1 MWINIVKIIT
11 EKPKTTSIT
20 LLSSLVSARD
30 RENPPMTESVPVLKH
45 PMAKYIRED
54 RQPWIYCP
62 GCSVGIVTGMLA
74 RAIDNLGLDYNKTV
88 IISGIGCTGRTS
100 GYFKTG
106 SFHTTHGRAIAFAEG
121 VKIANPELEV
131 IVVSGDG
138 DIAAIGGNHLIHA
151 CRRNIDITVIC
162 INNFNY
168 GMTGGQFGPTTE
180 HEKYS
185 QTSPAPIGNMEH
197 PFNLVKLAA
206 SSGATFVARWTA
218 VQARRATKSIE
229 KGITKKGFSFVE
241 IIGACP
247 TAFGRMNRLGDGNT
261 MHKHLLEVA
270 EIQNGLPPHEAELN
284 YADKII
290 CGEFV
295 DIDKPE
301 YTEVLREMQKKAK
314 GE

>member
-1 MWINIVKIIT
+1 MI
-11 EKPKTTSIT
+11 
-20 LLSSLVSARD
+20 
-30 RENPPMTESVPVLKH
+30 
-45 PMAKYIRED
+45 
-54 RQPWIYCP
+54 
-62 GCSVGIVTGMLA
+62 A
-74 RAIDNLGLDYNKTV
+74 RAIDNLGLDINKTV
-88 IISGIGCTGRTS
+88 IVSGIGCTGRTS

-106 SFHTTHGRAIAFAEG
+106 TYHTTHGRAIAFAEG

-138 DIAAIGGNHLIHA
+138 DLAAIGGNHLIHA
-151 CRRNIDITVIC
+151 CRRNIDMTVIC
-162 INNFNY
+162 INNFMY

-180 HEKYS
+180 HERYS
-185 QTSPAPIGNMEH
+185 QTSPRPFGNLEH

-206 SSGATFVARWTA
+206 SSGATFVSRWTA

-229 KGITKKGFSFVE
+229 KGIMKEGFSFIE

-247 TAFGRMNRLGDGNT
+247 TAYGRMNRLGDGVT

-270 EIQNGLPPHEAELN
+270 EIQNGLAPHEAELDYEN
-284 YADKII
+284 KII

-295 DIDKPE
+295 NIEKPE
-301 YTEVLREMQKKAK
+301 YTAVLAEMQRRAK

>member
-1 MWINIVKIIT
+1 MV
-11 EKPKTTSIT
+11 
-20 LLSSLVSARD
+20 
-30 RENPPMTESVPVLKH
+30 
-45 PMAKYIRED
+45 
-54 RQPWIYCP
+54 
-62 GCSVGIVTGMLA
+62 A
-74 RAIDNLGLDYNKTV
+74 RAIDNLGLDFTKVV
-88 IISGIGCTGRTS
+88 IVSGIGCSGRIS

-106 SFHTTHGRAIAFAEG
+106 TFHTTHGRAIAFAEG

-151 CRRNIDITVIC
+151 CRRNLDMTIVC
-162 INNFNY
+162 INNQIY

-180 HEKYS
+180 HERYS
-185 QTSPAPIGNMEH
+185 QTSPRPIGNIEH

-229 KGITKKGFSFVE
+229 KGIQKKGLSFIE
-241 IIGACP
+241 IVGACP
-247 TAFGRMNRLGDGNT
+247 TAFGRMNRLGDGVD

-270 EIQNGLPPHEAELN
+270 EIQNGLPPHEAELH
-284 YADKII
+284 YDTKII

-295 DIDKPE
+295 NIEKPE
-301 YTEVLREMQKKAK
+301 YTAVLKQMHDKIK
-314 GE
+314 GTE

>member
-1 MWINIVKIIT
+1 
-11 EKPKTTSIT
+11 
-20 LLSSLVSARD
+20 
-30 RENPPMTESVPVLKH
+30 MTESVHILKH

-54 RQPWIYCP
+54 RQPWIYCS
-62 GCSVGIVTGMLA
+62 GCSIGIVTQMVA
-74 RAIDNLGLDYNKTV
+74 RAIEELGIDFTKTV
-88 IISGIGCTGRTS
+88 IVSGIGCSGRTS

-106 SFHTTHGRAIAFAEG
+106 TYHTTHGRAIAFAEG

-131 IVVSGDG
+131 IVISGDG
-138 DIAAIGGNHLIHA
+138 DLAAIGGNHLIHA

-185 QTSPAPIGNMEH
+185 QTSPRPIGNIEH
-197 PFNLVKLAA
+197 PFNLVQLAA

-229 KGITKKGFSFVE
+229 KGISKKGFSFIE
-241 IIGACP
+241 IVGACP
-247 TAFGRMNRLGDGNT
+247 TAYGRMNRLGEGVQ
-261 MHKHLLEVA
+261 MHQHLIDVA
-270 EIQNGLPPHEAELN
+270 EIQNGLEPHLAELD
-284 YADKII
+284 YDKRIV

-295 DIDKPE
+295 EIDKQE
-301 YTEVLREMQKKAK
+301 YTAVLRDAHEKAK
-314 GE
+314 KK

>member
-1 MWINIVKIIT
+1 MVET
-11 EKPKTTSIT
+11 
-20 LLSSLVSARD
+20 A
-30 RENPPMTESVPVLKH
+30 PVLKH

-54 RQPWIYCP
+54 RQPWIYCS
-62 GCSVGIVTGMLA
+62 GCSVGVVSGMLA
-74 RAIDNLGLDYNKTV
+74 RAIDNVGLDFNKTV
-88 IISGIGCTGRTS
+88 IVSGIGCTGRTS

-106 SFHTTHGRAIAFAEG
+106 TYHTTHGRAIAFAEG

-138 DIAAIGGNHLIHA
+138 DVAAIGGNHLIHA
-151 CRRNIDITVIC
+151 CRRNIDITVVC
-162 INNFNY
+162 VNNFNY

-180 HEKYS
+180 HERFS

-218 VQARRATKSIE
+218 VQVRRATKSIE
-229 KGITKKGFSFVE
+229 KAIKKEGFSFVE

-247 TAFGRMNRLGDGNT
+247 TAYGRMNRLGDGMA

-270 EIQNGLPPHEAELN
+270 EIQNGLPPHEAELDYN
-284 YADKII
+284 TRIV

-295 DIDKPE
+295 DIEKPE
-301 YTEVLREMQKKAK
+301 YTAVLREMQRRAK

>member
-1 MWINIVKIIT
+1 
-11 EKPKTTSIT
+11 
-20 LLSSLVSARD
+20 
-30 RENPPMTESVPVLKH
+30 MTESTPVLKH

-54 RQPWIYCP
+54 RQPWIYCS
-62 GCSVGIVTGMLA
+62 GCSVGIVTGMVA
-74 RAIDNLGLDYNKTV
+74 RAIDNLEIDFHKAV
-88 IISGIGCTGRTS
+88 VVSGIGCTGRTS

-106 SFHTTHGRAIAFAEG
+106 SYHTTHGRAIAFAEG

-151 CRRNIDITVIC
+151 ARRNIDMTVVC

-185 QTSPAPIGNMEH
+185 QTSPRPIGNIEH

-229 KGITKKGFSFVE
+229 KGIKKEGFSFIEV
-241 IIGACP
+241 IGACP
-247 TAFGRMNRLGDGNT
+247 TEYGRMNRLGDGLA

-270 EIQNGLPPHEAELN
+270 EIQNGLPPHEAELD
-284 YADKII
+284 YEHRIV

-295 DIDKPE
+295 DIEKPE
-301 YTEVLREMQKKAK
+301 YTAVLREMHQKLK
-314 GE
+314 GKQ

>member
-1 MWINIVKIIT
+1 MSEVVRI
-11 EKPKTTSIT
+11 
-20 LLSSLVSARD
+20 
-30 RENPPMTESVPVLKH
+30 LKH
-45 PMAKYIRED
+45 PMAKYIRTD
-54 RQPWIYCP
+54 RTPFIYCP
-62 GCSVGIVTGMLA
+62 GCSVGIVSGMLA
-74 RAIDNLGLDYNKTV
+74 RAIDNLGIDFTKV
-88 IISGIGCTGRTS
+88 VVISGVGCTGRIS

-106 SFHTTHGRAIAFAEG
+106 TYHTTHGRAIAFAEG
-121 VKIANPELEV
+121 VKIANPELNV

-138 DIAAIGGNHLIHA
+138 DVAAIGGNHLIHA

-180 HEKYS
+180 HERFS
-185 QTSPAPIGNMEH
+185 QTSPAPIGNIEH

-218 VQARRATKSIE
+218 IQVRRATKSME
-229 KGITKKGFSFVE
+229 KAITRKGFSFVE

-247 TAFGRMNRLGDGNT
+247 TAYGRMNRLGDGLA

-270 EIQNGLPPHEAELN
+270 EIQNGLPPHEAELD
-284 YADKII
+284 YAHRIV

-295 DIDKPE
+295 DIEKPE
-301 YTEVLREMQKKAK
+301 YTAVLEEAHRRAK

>member
-1 MWINIVKIIT
+1 M
-11 EKPKTTSIT
+11 S
-20 LLSSLVSARD
+20 
-30 RENPPMTESVPVLKH
+30 
-45 PMAKYIRED
+45 KYIRED
-54 RQPWIYCP
+54 RQPYIYCP
-62 GCSVGIVTGMLA
+62 GCSIGIVTGMIA
-74 RAIDNLGLDYNKTV
+74 RAIDNLGFDINKTV
-88 IISGIGCTGRTS
+88 VVSGIGCTGRTS

-106 SFHTTHGRAIAFAEG
+106 TYHTTHGRAIAFAEG

-138 DIAAIGGNHLIHA
+138 DLAAIGGNHLIHA
-151 CRRNIDITVIC
+151 CRRNIDMTVIC
-162 INNFNY
+162 INNFMY

-180 HEKYS
+180 HERYS
-185 QTSPAPIGNMEH
+185 QTSPRPYGNLEH

-229 KGITKKGFSFVE
+229 KGIKKEGFSFVE

-247 TAFGRMNRLGDGNT
+247 TAYGRMNRLGDGVT

-270 EIQNGLPPHEAELN
+270 EIQNGLPPHEAELD
-284 YADKII
+284 YDTKII

-295 DIDKPE
+295 DIEKPE
-301 YTEVLREMQKKAK
+301 YTAVLAEMQRKAK
-314 GE
+314 GG